1 VVRPLLV
8 PAPEGLFCAEG
19 GFHVD
24 PRVPVPFAVVTHA
37 HADHATPGCGKYLCA
52 APSLPLLA
60 HRLGPEAVLEGLPYR
75 ERRALG
81 GATVSFHPAGHIL
94 GSAQVRIEAEEQA
107 LPATGGGRKAA
118 ASNDG
123 TVWVVTGDYK
133 RESDPTCAPFE
144 TVPCDVL
151 VTEASYALPIF
162 RWDDPREVL
171 RDIHAWWIGNAQKA
185 SVLFCYVLGKAQRIL
200 AGLAEFTERPV
211 YVHGAIEPLTAL
223 YRAAGVRMLPTL
235 PVAETQKGRPFAG
248 ELILAPLTARGL
260 PWMKRFGDFES
271 AFASGSMRIR
281 GQRRRR
287 AFDRGFALS
296 DHADWPGILRTVQES
311 GARQVLATHGHR
323 DALARHLREQ
333 GLQADSIGTV
343 QPSDP
348 EGD

>member
-1 VVRPLLV
+1 VRALLV

-24 PRVPVPFAVVTHA
+24 PRLPVPLAVVTHA
-37 HADHATPGCGKYLCA
+37 HADHATPGCGRYLCA
-52 APSLPLLA
+52 EPSLPLLA
-60 HRLGPEAVLEGLPYR
+60 HRLGAEAVLEGVPYGL
-75 ERRALG
+75 RRALG
-81 GATVSFHPAGHIL
+81 GAAVSFHPAGHVL
-94 GSAQVRIEAEEQA
+94 GSAQVRIESPE
-107 LPATGGGRKAA
+107 
-118 ASNDG
+118 

-171 RDIHAWWIGNAQKA
+171 REIHAWWTGNAQKA
-185 SVLFCYVLGKAQRIL
+185 SVLFCYALGKAQRIL
-200 AGLAEFTERPV
+200 AGLLDLTERPV
-211 YVHGAIEPLTAL
+211 YVHGAIEPLAAL

-235 PVAETQKGRPFAG
+235 LVAETRKGRSFAG

-296 DHADWPGILRTVQES
+296 DHADWPGILRTVRES

-323 DALARHLREQ
+323 DALARHLREE
-333 GLQADSIGTV
+333 GLLADSIGTA
-343 QPSDP
+343 QPGDP